1 MAFDIIQFFWEYFP
15 YSLIPFTIFIPII
28 YFLTRKKV
36 KVIPNIVEVFFKG
49 GTRKKYKC
57 IVDKSSLKFKIG
69 EIEYSEP
76 ILYNPRIEETEE
88 GRLRRVFMFA
98 EGVGNVD
105 TPELTQNELK
115 SIWDFYIKNNV
126 IDKDSESD
134 YKDSEGKWINE
145 KILEK
150 VRFYNFEI
158 EQILDKPTPKAF
170 NVAMSAFENTVRNLI
185 KEIERLESGVSA
197 RYTVGLF
204 FISFMVGFGI
214 AWALTLKGLI

>member
-1 MAFDIIQFFWEYFP
+1 MAFNIMEFFWEYFP
-15 YSLIPFTIFIPII
+15 YSLIPLTVFIPII

-57 IVDKSSLKFKIG
+57 TVDKSSIIFKIG
-69 EIEYSEP
+69 ETQYSEP

-98 EGVGNVD
+98 EGIGNVD
-105 TPELTQNELK
+105 TPNLTQHELNM
-115 SIWDFYIKNNV
+115 IWDYYIKNNV
-126 IDKDSESD
+126 VDADSKEDYQDDK
-134 YKDSEGKWINE
+134 GLWINE

-204 FISFMVGFGI
+204 FISFLVGFGI